1 MTAATDN
8 VTADQV
14 ERIVR
19 SMGAAVHVP
28 DLQRVQT
35 RFRLRLPG
43 ASVLELGCGQ
53 GDMTAVLADL
63 VSAEGRVVAMDPA
76 SPEYGAPVTLGQ
88 SAASM
93 RAAGL
98 GSRVDIRFE
107 FDALDERNS
116 FSDDSFDYVVLARCS
131 WYFASADQLRDTP
144 SRVRPWARR
153 LRFSEWDLRPRELS
167 QLPHLLAVLGQ
178 GTVEAG
184 GSRGEG
190 NVRTPLSREALLCL
204 LPEAGW
210 RVTQE
215 HTVDDPAPQ
224 DADWEIQASLGL
236 LADARLKQL
245 PDALRDL
252 VVSQADVLRSIAAE
266 RGNRPLCSYSILA
279 DRT

>member
-1 MTAATDN
+1 
-8 VTADQV
+8 
-14 ERIVR
+14 VR
-19 SMGAAVHVP
+19 DV
-28 DLQRVQT
+28 
-35 RFRLRLPG
+35 
-43 ASVLELGCGQ
+43 
-53 GDMTAVLADL
+53 L
-63 VSAEGRVVAMDPA
+63 VSAEGRVVAVDPT

-88 SAASM
+88 TAASM

-116 FSDDSFDYVVLARCS
+116 FPDDSFDYVVLAHCS
-131 WYFASADQLRDTP
+131 WYFASADQLCDTL
-144 SRVRPWARR
+144 SRVRPWAHR

-190 NVRTPLSREALLCL
+190 NVRTPLSREAL
-204 LPEAGW
+204 
-210 RVTQE
+210 
-215 HTVDDPAPQ
+215 
-224 DADWEIQASLGL
+224 
-236 LADARLKQL
+236 
-245 PDALRDL
+245 RDL
-252 VVSQADVLRSIAAE
+252 VVSQADVLRSVAAE